1 MESKEESKKESLS
14 NTTQEVKASNFHK
27 KSTSIFMTIANEN
40 MKNID
45 SYIQKLYDLQQLK
58 YIIVG
63 KHDGPKLEHYHIYAQ
78 YLSTKNFNSEDFDYS
93 HIKKLIQL
101 KLQLDI

>member
-78 YLSTKNFNSEDFDYS
+78 YLSTKILILKIS
-93 HIKKLIQL
+93 ITVILKKLIQL